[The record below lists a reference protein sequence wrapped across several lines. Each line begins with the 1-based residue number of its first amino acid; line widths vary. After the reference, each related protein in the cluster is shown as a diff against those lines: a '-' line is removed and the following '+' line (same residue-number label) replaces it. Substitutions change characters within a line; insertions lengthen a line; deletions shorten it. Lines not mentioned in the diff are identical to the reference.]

1 MFEYKSGV
9 FSDADRKIRIN
20 FQSTNDPMADN
31 CITGIGFYEDNI
43 RSIRFDFDSARFG
56 FAENEPLSCG
66 RAGSFIYLFF
76 DQILELYLEGCLRH
90 GILDTSKD
98 VSDQLQGNLRSA
110 FDLFSELSRRAEP
123 EKIFRLFFLN
133 SSGFFKKDNI
143 RILSGTN
150 IKFHRINFEAL
161 KNRFEEDLKETVSGL
176 KS

>member
-1 MFEYKSGV
+1 
-9 FSDADRKIRIN
+9 
-20 FQSTNDPMADN
+20 
-31 CITGIGFYEDNI
+31 
-43 RSIRFDFDSARFG
+43 
-56 FAENEPLSCG
+56 
-66 RAGSFIYLFF
+66 
-76 DQILELYLEGCLRH
+76 
-90 GILDTSKD
+90 
-98 VSDQLQGNLRSA
+98 
-110 FDLFSELSRRAEP
+110 LFSELSRRAEP